1 MSGRAS
7 THQEA
12 SSRMTGIS
20 ASATAEAE
28 GRLGGGLRERVLDAL
43 GQVYDPELD
52 EPITQLRFIGS
63 CVVSPDGDVDIML
76 RLPTPQC
83 APNFAFLM
91 GADSRRVVRAVHG
104 VRNVVIRFEDHYTGD
119 EINSALNDG
128 AGFMGAFPGETE
140 DDDLEALREI
150 FTRKALIGRQGT
162 ICEELIKQ
170 GLEPDRLVEMTVAQL
185 PDTPEAR
192 RVLELREMLGI
203 AADDDA
209 PAFVNPNGQGIVPEQ
224 LDRWLRG
231 ARLVR
236 VSLEANGSICRGLLQ
251 GRHKLAPESDN

>member
-1 MSGRAS
+1 
-7 THQEA
+7 
-12 SSRMTGIS
+12 MTGTS
-20 ASATAEAE
+20 ASAIAEAE
-28 GRLGGGLRERVLDAL
+28 DRPGGDLRERVLDAL

-63 CVVSPDGDVDIML
+63 CVVSPAGDVDIML

-91 GADSRRVVRAVHG
+91 GADSRRVVRAVEG
-104 VRNVVIRFEDHYTGD
+104 VRSVVIRFEDHYTGD

-162 ICEELIKQ
+162 ICEELIAA
-170 GLEPDRLVEMTVAQL
+170 GTDRSELIEMTVAQL

-192 RVLELREMLGI
+192 RVLELRAMLGVP
-203 AADDDA
+203 ASADS
-209 PAFVNPNGQGIVPEQ
+209 PAFVTPNGERIAPDQ

-251 GRHKLAPESDN
+251 GRHNLAAEPEPAN

>member
-1 MSGRAS
+1 MSQAAS
-7 THQEA
+7 TQPEA
-12 SSRMTGIS
+12 SSRMTGTS
-20 ASATAEAE
+20 ASAIAEAE
-28 GRLGGGLRERVLDAL
+28 GRPGGDLRERILDAL

-63 CVVSPDGDVDIML
+63 CVVSPEGDVDIML

-91 GADSRRVVRAVHG
+91 GADSRRVVRAVEG

-119 EINSALNDG
+119 EINTALNEG
-128 AGFMGAFPGETE
+128 TGFMGAFPGETE

-150 FTRKALIGRQGT
+150 FTRKALIGRQGQ
-162 ICEELIKQ
+162 ICEELIDA
-170 GLEPDRLVEMTVAQL
+170 GTDRSELTEMTVAQL

-192 RVLELREMLGI
+192 RVLELRQMLGVP
-203 AADDDA
+203 ASGDS
-209 PAFVNPNGQGIVPEQ
+209 PAFVTPNGERVAPDQ

-251 GRHKLAPESDN
+251 GRHNLEPE

>member
-1 MSGRAS
+1 MSHTAS

-12 SSRMTGIS
+12 SSRTTGIS
-20 ASATAEAE
+20 ASAYAEAE
-28 GRLGGGLRERVLDAL
+28 SRLGADLRERVLDAL

-52 EPITQLRFIGS
+52 EPITQLRFIAS
-63 CVVSPDGDVDIML
+63 CVVSPEGDVDLLL

-91 GADSRRVVRAVHG
+91 GADSRRVVRAVDG

-150 FTRKALIGRQGT
+150 FTRKALIGRQGQ
-162 ICEELIKQ
+162 ICEELIDA
-170 GLEPDRLVEMTVAQL
+170 GTDRAQLVQMTVAQL

-192 RVLELREMLGI
+192 RVLELREMLGVP
-203 AADDDA
+203 ASSDS
-209 PAFVNPNGQGIVPEQ
+209 PAFVTPNGERIAPDQ

-251 GRHKLAPESDN
+251 GRHNLEPETER

>member
-1 MSGRAS
+1 
-7 THQEA
+7 
-12 SSRMTGIS
+12 
-20 ASATAEAE
+20 
-28 GRLGGGLRERVLDAL
+28 
-43 GQVYDPELD
+43 
-52 EPITQLRFIGS
+52 
-63 CVVSPDGDVDIML
+63 
-76 RLPTPQC
+76 
-83 APNFAFLM
+83 M
-91 GADSRRVVRAVHG
+91 GK
-104 VRNVVIRFEDHYTGD
+104 VVIKT
-119 EINSALNDG
+119 EIPGPRSREVVAREAAHLAPGLQGFALW
-128 AGFMGAFPGETE
+128 AGVAMARGEGFTGAFPGETD

-162 ICEELIKQ
+162 ICEGLINGGTDRAELV
-170 GLEPDRLVEMTVAQL
+170 GMTVAQL

-209 PAFVNPNGQGIVPEQ
+209 PAFVNPNGEGIVPEQ

-251 GRHKLAPESDN
+251 GRHKLAPESEN

>member
-1 MSGRAS
+1 MTHTAS

-20 ASATAEAE
+20 ASAHAEAE
-28 GRLGGGLRERVLDAL
+28 SRRGGDLRERVLDAL

-52 EPITQLRFIGS
+52 EPITQLRFVAS

-91 GADSRRVVRAVHG
+91 GADSRRVVRAVAG

-119 EINSALNDG
+119 EINAALNQG
-128 AGFMGAFPGETE
+128 AGFTGAFPGETE

-150 FTRKALIGRQGT
+150 FTRKALIGRQGQ
-162 ICEELIKQ
+162 ICEELIKA
-170 GLEPDRLVEMTVAQL
+170 GTERSRLVEMTVAQL
-185 PDTPEAR
+185 PDTPEAK
-192 RVLELREMLGI
+192 RVLELREMLGVP
-203 AADDDA
+203 AGGDA
-209 PAFVNPNGQGIVPEQ
+209 PAFVNPNGEGIAPDQ

-251 GRHKLAPESDN
+251 GRHKLATEPEN

>member
-1 MSGRAS
+1 MSGQAS
-7 THQEA
+7 TESEA
-12 SSRMTGIS
+12 SRRMTGIS

-28 GRLGGGLRERVLDAL
+28 SRLDEGLHARVLDAL
-43 GQVYDPELD
+43 SQVIDPELD
-52 EPITQLRFIGS
+52 EPITQLRFIAS
-63 CVVSPDGDVDIML
+63 CVVSPDGDVDLLL

-91 GADSRRVVRAVHG
+91 GADSRRVVRAVEG
-104 VRNVVIRFEDHYTGD
+104 VRNVVVRFEDHYTGD

-140 DDDLEALREI
+140 DDDLESLREI
-150 FTRKALIGRQGT
+150 FTRKALIGRQGQ
-162 ICEELIKQ
+162 ICEELIDA
-170 GLEPDRLVEMTVAQL
+170 GTERSELVEMTVAQL

-192 RVLELREMLGI
+192 RVLELREMLGVP
-203 AADDDA
+203 AGADA
-209 PAFVNPNGQGIVPEQ
+209 PAFVTPNGERVAPGQ

-231 ARLVR
+231 SRLVR

-251 GRHKLAPESDN
+251 GRHNGSNPNNS